1 MIHKTLADS
10 MRPIGLDDVIGQK
23 HLVGENRLLKQF
35 VKKDHPMSIILYGPP
50 GCGKTTIAKA
60 LAHDLNI
67 PYRIFN
73 ASTGNKKEM
82 DQIITEAKL
91 SEGLFVIVD
100 EVHRLNKDKQDH
112 LLPYIESGLLI
123 IAGCTTA
130 NPYHSIN
137 PAIRSRCHLCE
148 VKPLNN
154 EEIVE
159 ACKRAAVSE
168 RGLNHQYEIDE
179 DVYDYIARMSSGDVR
194 YAYNCLELATIY
206 APDTHITLNIIQD
219 AVPRANMQFDKDEDQ
234 YYDTL
239 SGLQKSIRGSD
250 PNGALYY
257 FAKLIDAGDIE
268 SLERR
273 LITTA
278 YEDIGLAN
286 PNACM
291 RTVLA
296 FQAAKTIGF
305 PEARIPLAS
314 CIIELALSPK
324 SRSSEDAIDAA
335 NSIASE
341 HLEIVTANPFEVMTK
356 IRNAGAIFI
365 GEYSSEPL
373 GDYFAGPNHVLP
385 TNGTA
390 KFFSPLSV
398 DDFIKKSS
406 IISYS
411 RNALE
416 KIHTD
421 IEKFAEAEHL
431 TAHANSIK
439 VRFEK

>member
-1 MIHKTLADS
+1 MY
-10 MRPIGLDDVIGQK
+10 
-23 HLVGENRLLKQF
+23 E
-35 VKKDHPMSIILYGPP
+35 KKDLKNMLYKQLALDYCCTAEEVADPYSHFTEYHELEGRRRFEEQDA
-50 GCGKTTIAKA
+50 CALKVAVVNGK
-60 LAHDLNI
+60 LL
-67 PYRIFN
+67 F
-73 ASTGNKKEM
+73 TGKK
-82 DQIITEAKL
+82 
-91 SEGLFVIVD
+91 
-100 EVHRLNKDKQDH
+100 
-112 LLPYIESGLLI
+112 
-123 IAGCTTA
+123 
-130 NPYHSIN
+130 
-137 PAIRSRCHLCE
+137 
-148 VKPLNN
+148 
-154 EEIVE
+154 EIVE
-159 ACKRAAVSE
+159 ACQRAAVSE
-168 RGLNHQYEIDE
+168 RGLNHQYEIDQE
-179 DVYDYIARMSSGDVR
+179 VYDYIARMSSGDVR

-206 APDTHITLNIIQD
+206 APDTHITLEIIQE

-335 NSIASE
+335 LASYHNE
-341 HLEIVTANPFEVMTK
+341 PHKAPQYIRLTPVGVAEEDRYDYNRPDLWEYLQYLPDEIKDAQFYVPWLTSRYEKSLTENYQRILKHGRTTN
-356 IRNAGAIFI
+356 IRK
-365 GEYSSEPL
+365 L
-373 GDYFAGPNHVLP
+373 
-385 TNGTA
+385 
-390 KFFSPLSV
+390 
-398 DDFIKKSS
+398 KKDKP
-406 IISYS
+406 
-411 RNALE
+411 R
-416 KIHTD
+416 
-421 IEKFAEAEHL
+421 
-431 TAHANSIK
+431 
-439 VRFEK
+439 

>member
-179 DVYDYIARMSSGDVR
+179 EVYEYIARMSSGDVR

-305 PEARIPLAS
+305 PEARIPLAN

>member
-35 VKKDHPMSIILYGPP
+35 VKKDHPMSIIIYGPP

-179 DVYDYIARMSSGDVR
+179 DVYEYIARMSSGDVR

-335 NSIASE
+335 LASYHNE
-341 HLEIVTANPFEVMTK
+341 PHKVPQYIRLTPAGVAQEDRYDYNRPDLWEYLQYLPDEIKDEQFYVPWLTSRYEKSLTENYQRILKHGRTTN
-356 IRNAGAIFI
+356 IRK
-365 GEYSSEPL
+365 L
-373 GDYFAGPNHVLP
+373 
-385 TNGTA
+385 
-390 KFFSPLSV
+390 
-398 DDFIKKSS
+398 KKDKP
-406 IISYS
+406 
-411 RNALE
+411 R
-416 KIHTD
+416 
-421 IEKFAEAEHL
+421 
-431 TAHANSIK
+431 
-439 VRFEK
+439 